1 MNGHLFKL
9 RQEDLSA
16 MAVFESVLTLNMVTH
31 THTHY
36 IYIYIYITIIITP
49 NTDYHIPRRDWVEA
63 FGFYG
68 FWIRLFGGS
77 SKFRRV
83 DLRSLGLRG
92 PAV

>member
-31 THTHY
+31 THTLY
-36 IYIYIYITIIITP
+36 IYIYIYNYHHHSEYMITTFLDGIGSKLSDFT
-49 NTDYHIPRRDWVEA
+49 A
-63 FGFYG
+63 SGS
-68 FWIRLFGGS
+68 RLFGGS